1 MNSDAILYCL
11 KTTNYIEAKP
21 MFKANY
27 MKTKFPISFLA
38 LAVPENSSTTV
49 ANGPVS
55 YIIGGIIALLIMG
68 YLVYTLLH
76 PDKF

>member
-1 MNSDAILYCL
+1 MKVKLARI
-11 KTTNYIEAKP
+11 
-21 MFKANY
+21 
-27 MKTKFPISFLA
+27 KTKFPISFLA
-38 LAVPENSSTTV
+38 LAVVPENSSTAA

-55 YIIGGIIALLIMG
+55 YIVGGIVALLIMG